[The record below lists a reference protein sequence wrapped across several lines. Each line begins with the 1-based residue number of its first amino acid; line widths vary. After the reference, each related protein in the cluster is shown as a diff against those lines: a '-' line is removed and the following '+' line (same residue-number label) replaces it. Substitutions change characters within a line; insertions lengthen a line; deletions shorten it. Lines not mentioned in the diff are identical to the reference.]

1 MLMRCCL
8 VKEYVRFGIIACFV
22 FVLLLIGFDRSIIR
36 FAALHSGFGV
46 KKEEQRIKSTLK
58 LYNSCYA
65 DFYDSGGKHEKL
77 NDFPAVTPVK
87 HELFRD
93 MGFLALNHRIM
104 IYDAADQKVLK
115 LDFTA
120 PGQAE
125 AEVYEEWNYLYQK
138 LADRQPFTKVRGIGQ
153 GFNYKFR
160 EVNGTWVVQ
169 EWEPI
174 ELKQQVDNNEF
185 YF

>member
-1 MLMRCCL
+1 
-8 VKEYVRFGIIACFV
+8 VKTNVRFGIISCTV
-22 FVLLLIGFDRSIIR
+22 FVLLLIGFDRSIIW
-36 FAALHSGFGV
+36 FAALRSGFGV
-46 KKEEQRIKSTLK
+46 KKEEQRIKNTLK

-93 MGFLALNHRIM
+93 LGFLAENQRIM
-104 IYDAADQKVLK
+104 IYDAAEQKVLK
-115 LDFTA
+115 LAFPA

-138 LADRQPFTKVRGIGQ
+138 LKDRKPFTKVRGIGQ
-153 GFNYKFR
+153 GFNYKLR
-160 EVNGTWVVQ
+160 RVKGRWVVQ
-169 EWEPI
+169 EWEPV
-174 ELKQQVDNNEF
+174 EVKQQVDNNEF